1 MMNIPIISVITVCY
15 NAAASLEETML
26 SVLNQTYDKVEYIVI
41 DGGSKDGTLDIIK
54 KYANRLAYWTSEPD
68 NWKLGEFYECWR
80 LVYR

>member
-68 NWKLGEFYECWR
+68 KVL
-80 LVYR
+80 

>member
-68 NWKLGEFYECWR
+68 KGIYE
-80 LVYR
+80 

>member
-54 KYANRLAYWTSEPD
+54 KYANRLAYWTSE
-68 NWKLGEFYECWR
+68 EFMMR
-80 LVYR
+80 

>member
-54 KYANRLAYWTSEPD
+54 KYANRLAYWTSCLLYTSPSPRD
-68 NWKLGEFYECWR
+68 CS
-80 LVYR
+80 

>member
-54 KYANRLAYWTSEPD
+54 
-68 NWKLGEFYECWR
+68 
-80 LVYR
+80 